1 MSPVLH
7 PTLPSESNGQTK
19 PARKSLLQDAQR
31 LKELKVRLVERP
43 GPAAEV
49 VDGLTTR
56 FEEELRASPILGTDL
71 DAPHDSALQE
81 LLRDKSIDKSFVA
94 KVYKTVERQ
103 DRQSNKENIDTTSKP
118 KAFIE
123 PQNGAKKV
131 DWNDEFGEDSGE
143 NSRNTASRIKR
154 RRGCIEGD
162 YDEEDDFEE
171 TASGA
176 ADKRRRQL
184 RDKTGRSGASQRP
197 SSRHPRSEVLQSA
210 HSDGGSNDDVDD
222 DSRGEQR
229 ARDRQL
235 DTSPANSSSVR
246 TPHRPLPSSHP
257 ARILPRSG
265 QNTRTSPTFSAPV
278 STGEHLERVREQARQ
293 RVVTIKPRRVQSRS
307 SYNEYEEER
316 LINLIEEYGISYSLI
331 KQMDEY
337 HEDGPLLGE
346 RNQVQLKDKA
356 QELKFQFLK

>member
-31 LKELKVRLVERP
+31 LKELKVRLAERP
-43 GPAAEV
+43 GPSAEV
-49 VDGLTTR
+49 VDGLRTR
-56 FEEELRASPILGTDL
+56 FEEELGPSPILRAEL
-71 DAPHDSALQE
+71 DAPHDSPLQK

-94 KVYKTVERQ
+94 KVYTTVERQ

-143 NSRNTASRIKR
+143 NSRNTAPRVKR
-154 RRGCIEGD
+154 RRGCTEGD

-171 TASGA
+171 TASAA
-176 ADKRRRQL
+176 ADKRRREL

-197 SSRHPRSEVLQSA
+197 SSRHPRSEVLQSV

-229 ARDRQL
+229 ARDRQPG
-235 DTSPANSSSVR
+235 TSPTNSSSVR
-246 TPHRPLPSSHP
+246 TSRRSPSSHP
-257 ARILPRSG
+257 ARNLPRSG
-265 QNTRTSPTFSAPV
+265 QNTHISPTFSAPV

-316 LINLIEEYGISYSLI
+316 LINLIEEYGISYCLI
-331 KQMDEY
+331 KQMDEH